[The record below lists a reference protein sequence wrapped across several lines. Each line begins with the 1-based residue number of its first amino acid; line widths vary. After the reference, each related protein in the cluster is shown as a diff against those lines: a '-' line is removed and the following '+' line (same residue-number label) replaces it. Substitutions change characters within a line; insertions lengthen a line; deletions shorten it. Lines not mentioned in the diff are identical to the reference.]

1 MACPATA
8 ARAEGGT
15 ASGLAM
21 ASWLKQVA
29 GVKSATLDDHSGL
42 GVGSRISALD
52 MVRALAALGPQVG
65 LRSVLRDFGMRDAA
79 GKVVENHPLQ
89 VQAKTG
95 TLNFVSTLAGYMTA
109 RDGTELVFAIFTGD
123 LRRRAQVKNE
133 EQPQGAGA
141 WVRRSKVLQSQ
152 LLERWDVLYGR

>member
-1 MACPATA
+1 
-8 ARAEGGT
+8 
-15 ASGLAM
+15 
-21 ASWLKQVA
+21 
-29 GVKSATLDDHSGL
+29 
-42 GVGSRISALD
+42 
-52 MVRALAALGPQVG
+52 VG